1 LWDPIKATVCTESS
15 IIYLFSSHYFI
26 ISLLKYCH

>member
-15 IIYLFSSHYFI
+15 IIYLLSSHI
-26 ISLLKYCH
+26 ILLSHY